1 MKTTLGTK
9 AFQVPGNQTTVPKK
23 RRAFQET
30 GARKGFRSSVRV
42 RCGHI
47 LIALLFVGLLEGPAR
62 AEVEEARVMEVA
74 RELACLCGTCPNR
87 PMDEC
92 RCGHAGQQRE
102 RIAKSLEAGQTK
114 DQVIAGFVSE
124 FGIRIFVTPPK
135 EGFNLMAW
143 FMPFFGIAVGGYA
156 VRSVLKGW
164 SRTDTKRKSP
174 ALSDEDR
181 AKLDA
186 VLKDRE

>member
-1 MKTTLGTK
+1 MKSLPRKTRK
-9 AFQVPGNQTTVPKK
+9 APLPSS
-23 RRAFQET
+23 RRVT
-30 GARKGFRSSVRV
+30 MIV
-42 RCGHI
+42 
-47 LIALLFVGLLEGPAR
+47 ALWVFGPLALP
-62 AEVEEARVMEVA
+62 ATAQVEEARVMEVA
-74 RELACLCGTCPNR
+74 KELACLCGTCPNR

-124 FGIRIFVTPPK
+124 FGVRIFVTPPK

-143 FMPFFGIAVGGYA
+143 FMPFFGIVVGGYA

-164 SRTDTKRKSP
+164 SRTDTKRESKVVTT
-174 ALSDEDR
+174 LSEEDR

-186 VLKDRE
+186 ALGEEV

>member
-1 MKTTLGTK
+1 
-9 AFQVPGNQTTVPKK
+9 
-23 RRAFQET
+23 
-30 GARKGFRSSVRV
+30 
-42 RCGHI
+42 
-47 LIALLFVGLLEGPAR
+47 
-62 AEVEEARVMEVA
+62 
-74 RELACLCGTCPNR
+74 
-87 PMDEC
+87 
-92 RCGHAGQQRE
+92 
-102 RIAKSLEAGQTK
+102 
-114 DQVIAGFVSE
+114 
-124 FGIRIFVTPPK
+124 
-135 EGFNLMAW
+135 MAW